1 MPDASAFPTDYLSG
15 HPSPGRAPSSGRES
29 QLPSAAGTLGRGPL
43 RVYPDD
49 RCSGLVVHN
58 LYEAP
63 VGPRGEPATLD
74 GSLVTSPALC
84 YRLRRVR
91 EFLEDE
97 DSTSGLFE
105 EFIRGLMEERSHS
118 MRFST
123 MIAPEDGSLV
133 AQVLVDVT
141 LDRLT
146 FQ

>member
-1 MPDASAFPTDYLSG
+1 
-15 HPSPGRAPSSGRES
+15 
-29 QLPSAAGTLGRGPL
+29 
-43 RVYPDD
+43 
-49 RCSGLVVHN
+49 
-58 LYEAP
+58 
-63 VGPRGEPATLD
+63 
-74 GSLVTSPALC
+74 LC

-105 EFIRGLMEERSHS
+105 EFIRGLMEERNHS

-123 MIAPEDGSLV
+123 IIAPEDGSLV